1 MSLYCPLI
9 VWILR
14 MATRAIIEL
23 LRPAN
28 VVTAAADVLA
38 GCAAAELAAGKAH
51 ILPWL
56 LASTCCLYAGGIVL
70 NDFFDRA
77 LDAVERPERP
87 IPSGRITPGAAAA
100 IGFVLLAAGIAFAS
114 LATTPACLIAIAI
127 SGSVLLYDVWGK
139 HRKFFGPVNMGM
151 CRALNLLLGVA
162 AVPAA
167 IATRLPLA
175 LLPLVYIAAV
185 TAVSRGEV
193 RGGKR
198 RVAFL
203 SLAAICAVIASLI
216 LIGIRSPLAL
226 VIVALLAW
234 RVIPPFFRAYKEP
247 VPRLIRLAVRAGV
260 LSLVL
265 LNAAIAASF
274 SNVLYS
280 LIILGIAVLAALLA
294 RAFSVT

>member
-1 MSLYCPLI
+1 MS
-9 VWILR
+9 
-14 MATRAIIEL
+14 TRALIEL

-28 VVTAAADVLA
+28 VVTAAADVRA
-38 GCAAAELAAGKAH
+38 GCAAAQLVSGEIH
-51 ILPWL
+51 VLPWL
-56 LASTCCLYAGGIVL
+56 LASTCCLYGGGIVL
-70 NDFFDRA
+70 NDFFDRN

-87 IPSGRITPGAAAA
+87 IPSGRIGAGTAAR
-100 IGFVLLAAGIAFAS
+100 IGFIFLAAGIAFAS
-114 LATTPACLIAIAI
+114 LATTAACSIAVAI
-127 SGSVLLYDVWGK
+127 SASVLLYNIWGK
-139 HRKFFGPVNMGM
+139 HQKFFGPVNMGT

-198 RVAFL
+198 EVAFI
-203 SLAAICAVIASLI
+203 SLAAICAVIASLV
-216 LIGIRSPLAL
+216 LIGFHSPLAL
-226 VIVALLAW
+226 AIVALLAW
-234 RVIPPFFRAYKEP
+234 RVIPPFFCAYREP
-247 VPRLIRLAVRAGV
+247 VPRLIRVAVRAGV

-274 SNVLYS
+274 SNTLYS

>member
-1 MSLYCPLI
+1 
-9 VWILR
+9 
-14 MATRAIIEL
+14 MATRALIEL

-38 GCAAAELAAGKAH
+38 GFAAAGSH
-51 ILPWL
+51 VQPWL
-56 LASTCCLYAGGIVL
+56 LASTCCLYGGIVL
-70 NDFFDRA
+70 NDFFDRN

-87 IPSGRITPGAAAA
+87 IPIGRISSSAAATL
-100 IGFVLLAAGIAFAS
+100 GFILLAAGIGFAS
-114 LATTPACLIAIAI
+114 LANAAACLIAAAI
-127 SGSVLLYDVWGK
+127 SGSVLLYDIWGK
-139 HRKFFGPVNMGM
+139 HQKFFGPVNMGT

-167 IATRLPLA
+167 ISTRLPLA

-198 RVAFL
+198 EVAFI

-216 LIGIRSPLAL
+216 LIGLHSPLAL
-226 VIVALLAW
+226 AIVALLAW
-234 RVIPPFFRAYKEP
+234 RVIPPFFRSYREP

-274 SNVLYS
+274 SNILYS
-280 LIILGIAVLAALLA
+280 LIILGIAVLEALLA

>member
-1 MSLYCPLI
+1 
-9 VWILR
+9 
-14 MATRAIIEL
+14 MATRALIEL

-38 GCAAAELAAGKAH
+38 GFAVAGSH
-51 ILPWL
+51 VQPWL
-56 LASTCCLYAGGIVL
+56 LASTCCLYGGGIVL
-70 NDFFDRA
+70 NDFFDRN

-87 IPSGRITPGAAAA
+87 IPSGRISAGTAATV
-100 IGFVLLAAGIAFAS
+100 GFILLAAGIGFAS
-114 LATTPACLIAIAI
+114 LATAAACLIAAAI
-127 SGSVLLYDVWGK
+127 SGSVLLYDIWGK
-139 HRKFFGPVNMGM
+139 HQKFFGPVNMGT

-167 IATRLPLA
+167 ITTRMPLA

-198 RVAFL
+198 EVAFI
-203 SLAAICAVIASLI
+203 SLAAICAVVASLI
-216 LIGIRSPLAL
+216 LIGVHSPLAL
-226 VIVALLAW
+226 VIIALLAW

-247 VPRLIRLAVRAGV
+247 VPRLIRVAVRAGV

-265 LNAAIAASF
+265 LDAAIAASF
-274 SNVLYS
+274 SNILYS
-280 LIILGIAVLAALLA
+280 LIILGIAVLASLLA

>member
-1 MSLYCPLI
+1 M
-9 VWILR
+9 
-14 MATRAIIEL
+14 EL

-38 GCAAAELAAGKAH
+38 GCAAAQLASGDAH
-51 ILPWL
+51 VLPWL

-70 NDFFDRA
+70 NDFFDRN
-77 LDAVERPERP
+77 LDAIERPERP
-87 IPSGRITPGAAAA
+87 IPSGRVTAGTAAA
-100 IGFVLLAAGIAFAS
+100 IGFVLLIAGIAFAS
-114 LATTPACLIAIAI
+114 MATTAACLIAIAI
-127 SGSVLLYDVWGK
+127 SASVLLYDIWGK
-139 HRKFFGPVNMGM
+139 HQNFFGPVNMGT

-175 LLPLVYIAAV
+175 LLPLVYVAAV

-198 RVAFL
+198 EVAFV
-203 SLAAICAVIASLI
+203 SLAAISAVIASLI
-216 LIGIRSPLAL
+216 LIGLHSPLAL
-226 VIVALLAW
+226 AITGLLVW
-234 RVIPPFFRAYKEP
+234 RVIPPFFCVYREP
-247 VPRLIRLAVRAGV
+247 VPRLIRVAVRAGV

-280 LIILGIAVLAALLA
+280 LIILGIAVLASLLA
-294 RAFSVT
+294 RAFAVT